1 MILHILRSSASTKN
15 GCLRPATT
23 NDYRRSSSD
32 PKSMFTQI
40 TRPSSAPQP
49 PEPTVKKTEERLQ
62 DVSEVEGTTS
72 DECAALTR
80 QIHNDNFNIKLKVHM
95 INKMLDEGSP
105 ASPQLLKD
113 LGNMESKMMQSQQR
127 YERLEKKIQL
137 KKRRK
142 RAQKKSSLQKEQ
154 RQLAGWK
161 GKGVSSTNVAIHDHC
176 SSSLEDLSF
185 SAIEREHNAVERKF
199 QEALGPD
206 IFTSKTPTRETFH
219 FINQPRPFTLN
230 LTQSTTPPRQ
240 LSPPDSNDEN
250 VNMMDSPPHPR
261 KITRFAS
268 TTNSVG
274 SNSPVPMAEA
284 PHTPDQHKW
293 KIPDLKTRRQT
304 PAHLAPAIQKLDELS
319 LSDTEDDRPIF
330 QFSKKSQPMQSS
342 SLPKGDIEEFQ
353 RLQRLVDIQKQEL
366 AEKTRKIERLESVIR
381 ENEKAASRKAQSPPA
396 KQPAA
401 SENTTYNT
409 VYCSAL
415 STFPNDLKLLINEV
429 IAELTQVYDVTRKLP
444 GMPHDAIFSF
454 QDCLLELAEIAQETA
469 TAANTN
475 NLPTNPKT
483 SAPPLTDASAA
494 QQLLLF
500 QYELSRQNLAVADLQ
515 FINSLQSRQ
524 IKTYQMANKT
534 RIQFLRSL
542 GLLPQLPPPPPPTT
556 GFMFSRRNRELTQQ
570 QQDTR
575 PRSKGADRFRAV
587 VYSVMAAWRFRKRL
601 DIRIEEKQELK
612 RRLHELNQI
621 S

>member
-1 MILHILRSSASTKN
+1 
-15 GCLRPATT
+15 
-23 NDYRRSSSD
+23 
-32 PKSMFTQI
+32 MFTQI
-40 TRPSSAPQP
+40 ARPSSAPQP
-49 PEPTVKKTEERLQ
+49 PEPDVKKVEERLQ
-62 DVSEVEGTTS
+62 EVTELEGTTS

-80 QIHNDNFNIKLKVHM
+80 QIHNDNFNIKFKVHM

-113 LGNMESKMMQSQQR
+113 LGNLESKMMQSQQR
-127 YERLEKKIQL
+127 YERLEKKTQL

-142 RAQKKSSLQKEQ
+142 RAQKKPSLPKEQ
-154 RQLAGWK
+154 RKLAGWK
-161 GKGVSSTNVAIHDHC
+161 GKGVSNIAINDHL

-199 QEALGPD
+199 QEALGSD

-219 FINQPRPFTLN
+219 FINQPRPLSIN
-230 LTQSTTPPRQ
+230 LPQSRTPPRQ
-240 LSPPDSNDEN
+240 LSPLEFNDEN
-250 VNMMDSPPHPR
+250 MNIMDSPPHPR

-274 SNSPVPMAEA
+274 SNSPVPMADA
-284 PHTPDQHKW
+284 PYTPEQHKW
-293 KIPDLKTRRQT
+293 KIPDLKSRKQT

-319 LSDTEDDRPIF
+319 LSDTEEDRSIP
-330 QFSKKSQPMQSS
+330 QFSKKAHQAPSS
-342 SLPKGDIEEFQ
+342 NLSKGDTEEFK
-353 RLQRLVDIQKQEL
+353 RLQSLVEIQKQEL
-366 AEKTRKIERLESVIR
+366 AEKTRKIERLESVLR
-381 ENEKAASRKAQSPPA
+381 ENEKVTLRRAQSPPA
-396 KQPAA
+396 KHLAA

-469 TAANTN
+469 AAANT
-475 NLPTNPKT
+475 TNTLTT
-483 SAPPLTDASAA
+483 SKKPPPPPLTDASAA

-500 QYELSRQNLAVADLQ
+500 QYQLSRQNLAVADLQ

-542 GLLPQLPPPPPPTT
+542 GLLPQLPPPPPTT
-556 GFMFSRRNRELTQQ
+556 GFMFSRRNRGLT

-587 VYSVMAAWRFRKRL
+587 VYSVMAVWRFRKRL
-601 DIRIEEKQELK
+601 DMRIEEKQELK
-612 RRLHELNQI
+612 RRLHELDEI
-621 S
+621 R